1 MKTVTFVYTDG
12 ITFKA
17 TNVTSITNHMTHIE
31 YSQEVLNESMT
42 VGGINLR
49 MVETD
54 DLLYAVVKDN
64 VTKEV
69 TIIPGLYESFD
80 VVPKGDAVRRQVNIE
95 AEAARVAA
103 DRAAKAPAREAK
115 EQEKFNARRAARKAE
130 WQAAHGVVPQIIG
143 KRVNTAPAAPVTPT
157 ATESTA
163 ETGVFA
169 ALQAAGI
176 NDRDL
181 AVLREILK

>member
-1 MKTVTFVYTDG
+1 MNTVTFVYTDG
-12 ITFKA
+12 VSYKA
-17 TNVTSITNHMTHIE
+17 TNVTSIANHMTHIE
-31 YSQEVLNESMT
+31 YSQEVMNESGT

-54 DLLYAVVKDN
+54 DLLYAVVKDQI
-64 VTKEV
+64 TKEV
-69 TIIPGLYESFD
+69 TIIPGLFESFEI
-80 VVPKGDAVRRQVNIE
+80 VPKGEAVRRQANIE

-115 EQEKFNARRAARKAE
+115 EQAKYQARRDARKAQ
-130 WQAAHGVVPQIIG
+130 WQAENGVVPQLKG
-143 KRVNTAPAAPVTPT
+143 KTPNVAPAAAGY

-169 ALQAAGI
+169 ALSAAGI